1 MNLRV
6 LLLAAVAF
14 VVGTVELIVGGV
26 LDLITVDL
34 HISVSAAGQFITAF
48 SMAFALSAPILMN
61 LTAKLERKT
70 LYLISLGAFLLSNL
84 MIAFSSSYHL
94 ILFARVLSAMSGAII
109 IVLSITLAP
118 RLASPSHKGRALGI
132 IYMGISG
139 SLVLGVPIGMLIGNA
154 YGWRAPFLLIAG
166 MSALAILGITVFM
179 KKTPPAKAIPL
190 RQQLTSLKDS
200 KIVSGQLISFLML
213 TGHLTLYAY
222 FTPYVQS
229 LFPISPGTLSL
240 VYFMFGIAAVSGGG
254 LGGWISDHWGT
265 ERALIA
271 IVICY
276 AIVMFMLP
284 FAAEISFYVFL
295 LVVMVWSALS
305 WALSPAQ
312 QTYLMQSAPE
322 TADTQLSLN
331 TSVMHLGVASGSFI
345 GGIVIQQSSVE
356 NNSWVGG
363 ILVLIALGNA
373 IYSLT
378 RPSQR
383 PSTVKE

>member
-6 LLLAAVAF
+6 LLLVAVAF

-166 MSALAILGITVFM
+166 MSALAILGITVFL
-179 KKTPPAKAIPL
+179 KK
-190 RQQLTSLKDS
+190 
-200 KIVSGQLISFLML
+200 LM
-213 TGHLTLYAY
+213 
-222 FTPYVQS
+222 FT
-229 LFPISPGTLSL
+229 
-240 VYFMFGIAAVSGGG
+240 
-254 LGGWISDHWGT
+254 
-265 ERALIA
+265 
-271 IVICY
+271 
-276 AIVMFMLP
+276 
-284 FAAEISFYVFL
+284 
-295 LVVMVWSALS
+295 ALS
-305 WALSPAQ
+305 KRRF
-312 QTYLMQSAPE
+312 
-322 TADTQLSLN
+322 
-331 TSVMHLGVASGSFI
+331 SF
-345 GGIVIQQSSVE
+345 SEKFKS
-356 NNSWVGG
+356 N
-363 ILVLIALGNA
+363 
-373 IYSLT
+373 
-378 RPSQR
+378 
-383 PSTVKE
+383 

>member
-1 MNLRV
+1 MNLRIV
-6 LLLAAVAF
+6 LLAAAAF
-14 VVGTVELIVGGV
+14 VVGTVELIVGGI
-26 LDLITVDL
+26 LDLITADL
-34 HISVSAAGQFITAF
+34 HISVSAAGQFITVF
-48 SMAFALSAPILMN
+48 SIAFALSAPILMN
-61 LTAKLERKT
+61 LTAKVERKT
-70 LYLISLGAFLLSNL
+70 LYLTSLGVFLLSNV
-84 MIAFSSSYHL
+84 MIAFSSSYSL
-94 ILFARVLSAMSGAII
+94 ILFARILSAMSGAII

-118 RLASPSHKGRALGI
+118 RLVSSSHKGRALGI

-139 SLVLGVPIGMLIGNA
+139 SLVLGVPIGMLIGNT

-166 MSALAILGITVFM
+166 MSALAILGIAVFL
-179 KKTPPAKAIPL
+179 KKSPPAKAIPL
-190 RQQLTSLKDS
+190 REQLASLRDS

-222 FTPYVQS
+222 FAPYVQS

-240 VYFMFGIAAVSGGG
+240 VYFLFGIAAVSGGG

-265 ERALIA
+265 ERALIV
-271 IVICY
+271 IVICF
-276 AIVMFMLP
+276 AIVMFILP

-295 LVVMVWSALS
+295 VAVMVWSALS

-312 QTYLMQSAPE
+312 QTYLMQSAPK
-322 TADTQLSLN
+322 TADIQLSLN

-345 GGIVIQQSSVE
+345 GGVVIQQSSVA

-363 ILVLIALGNA
+363 ILVLIALGSA

-378 RPSQR
+378 RRSQR
-383 PSTVKE
+383 PSTVEE

>member
-14 VVGTVELIVGGV
+14 VVGTVELIVEGV

-94 ILFARVLSAMSGAII
+94 ILFARVLSAMSGVII

-166 MSALAILGITVFM
+166 MSALAILGITVFL
-179 KKTPPAKAIPL
+179 KK
-190 RQQLTSLKDS
+190 
-200 KIVSGQLISFLML
+200 LM
-213 TGHLTLYAY
+213 
-222 FTPYVQS
+222 FT
-229 LFPISPGTLSL
+229 
-240 VYFMFGIAAVSGGG
+240 
-254 LGGWISDHWGT
+254 
-265 ERALIA
+265 
-271 IVICY
+271 
-276 AIVMFMLP
+276 
-284 FAAEISFYVFL
+284 
-295 LVVMVWSALS
+295 ALS
-305 WALSPAQ
+305 KRRF
-312 QTYLMQSAPE
+312 
-322 TADTQLSLN
+322 
-331 TSVMHLGVASGSFI
+331 SF
-345 GGIVIQQSSVE
+345 SEKFKS
-356 NNSWVGG
+356 N
-363 ILVLIALGNA
+363 
-373 IYSLT
+373 
-378 RPSQR
+378 
-383 PSTVKE
+383 